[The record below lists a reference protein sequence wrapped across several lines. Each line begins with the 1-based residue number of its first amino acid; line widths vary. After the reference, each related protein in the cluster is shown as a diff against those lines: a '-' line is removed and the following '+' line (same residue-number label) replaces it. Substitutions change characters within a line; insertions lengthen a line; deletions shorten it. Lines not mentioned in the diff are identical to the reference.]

1 MTMVGILNKKT
12 LVFDTKSEFE
22 HFENAIKNGVSN
34 NITKADLDKKTK
46 NINIVRV
53 NKLNEK

>member
-1 MTMVGILNKKT
+1 MVGILNKKT

-22 HFENAIKNGVSN
+22 HFENAVKNGVSN
-34 NITKADLDKKTK
+34 NITKADLDKTTK

-53 NKLNEK
+53 NKLNKK